1 MTSDSN
7 SARQSASLV
16 WTITFID
23 LITLLLTF
31 FVLLFSMTTTESKK
45 WFEFSASVVSR
56 FGADAS
62 PGTAQSGS
70 TESPLNLAERA
81 GLDLDYLAGLLT
93 AQLAQ
98 DETLRSAVVHRLADR
113 VVVSLP
119 SDLLFASNS
128 ADLLAPAR
136 KALFVLGGVLANLK
150 NRIQVQGHTDPNPI
164 RAGAFP
170 SNWEL
175 SLARA
180 GAVADLVRQ
189 SGYERPMV
197 IEGFAD
203 GRSGDVAPELPQ
215 ARRYA
220 LARRVDVVIAG
231 TRP

>member
-1 MTSDSN
+1 MSSSAD

-31 FVLLFSMTTTESKK
+31 FVLLFSMTTTETKK
-45 WFEFSASVVSR
+45 WHEFSAAVVSR
-56 FGADAS
+56 FGADAH
-62 PGTAQSGS
+62 PGATQSGVPES
-70 TESPLNLAERA
+70 TLNLAERP

-93 AQLAQ
+93 GQLAQ
-98 DETLRSAVVHRLADR
+98 DQTLRNAIVHRLSDR

-119 SDLLFASNS
+119 SDLLFTSNS
-128 ADLLAPAR
+128 ADMTPAGR
-136 KALFVLGGVLANLK
+136 AAVFVLGGVLANLK

-170 SNWEL
+170 AHWEL
-175 SLARA
+175 SRARA

-189 SGYERPMV
+189 SGYERPLV
-197 IEGFAD
+197 IEGFAE
-203 GRSGDVAPELPQ
+203 GRAGDVAPELPQ
-215 ARRYA
+215 NRRYA

-231 TRP
+231 ARP